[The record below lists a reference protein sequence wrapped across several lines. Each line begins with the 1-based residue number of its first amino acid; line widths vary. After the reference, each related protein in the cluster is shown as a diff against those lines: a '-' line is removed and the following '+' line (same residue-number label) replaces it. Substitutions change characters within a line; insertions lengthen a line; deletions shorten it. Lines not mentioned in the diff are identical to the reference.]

1 MYLSSKR
8 GISSRAGCKKN
19 KFKKRTIAYI
29 FVPVESITNRHG

>member
-8 GISSRAGCKKN
+8 GISSRAGCKNN
-19 KFKKRTIAYI
+19 KLKKKIAYI